1 MGTVYLLLILMSRIT
16 SKEKMNLLSLLK
28 KLWNHFELHR
38 RTQYILLMLLML
50 ISVFAEVLSLGA
62 VVPFLGIL
70 VEPEQVFNHSFL
82 TEYMQYFDIVS
93 ADQLALP
100 VTIIFVILAI
110 VAGIIR
116 LLLLWFSTRLA
127 FVSGADISLKVYKRT
142 LYQPYHVH
150 ISRNTS
156 DIVSGIVNRVNG
168 VVFWV
173 ILPIL
178 TLVSSAVLIVAI
190 ITTLVIIDPFVALTG
205 VVGFGVSYGLITF
218 FTKKRLFDNG
228 NCINTEQTNVIKVL
242 QEGLGGIRDVQLDG
256 TYEFYCDSFHK
267 TDSRL
272 RQAYGDNNFI
282 GGFPRPSMEALGMVL
297 IAVLAYILSQQD
309 GGIVSSMPALGALAV
324 GSQRLLPALQQAYAA
339 WANLIGGYA
348 ALSDTVDFLNQK
360 IPAELE
366 RSAPDPLS
374 FNHDIALNKVRFK
387 YTNKQSLILDDLSLS
402 IQKGSRVG
410 IVGGTGSGKSTA
422 VDLIMGLIMP
432 SKGGMLVDGVPI
444 NKNNIRAWQRNISHV
459 PQFIFL
465 SDSSIAENIAFG
477 ITSEVI
483 DMNRVKLAAS
493 KAKLNDLIDTLPEG
507 YDTYV
512 GERGIKLSGGQ
523 RQRIGI
529 ARALYKDTTV
539 LILDEATSSLDNMTE
554 KYVMES
560 VNELS
565 QDLTIIIIA
574 HRLSTVKNCDVIFE
588 IDKGRVIAQ
597 GSYKHLVKISPSFK
611 EMSKVGDDL

>member
-374 FNHDIALNKVRFK
+374 FNHDIVLNKVRFK

-529 ARALYKDTTV
+529 ARALYKDATV

-565 QDLTIIIIA
+565 QDLTVIIIA

-588 IDKGRVIAQ
+588 IDKGVVVAY
-597 GSYKHLVKISPSFK
+597 GSYKHLVKTSPSFK
-611 EMSKVGDDL
+611 EMSQAGDDL

>member
-16 SKEKMNLLSLLK
+16 AKEKMNLLSLLK

-366 RSAPDPLS
+366 KSVPDPLS

-588 IDKGRVIAQ
+588 IDKGVVVAY
-597 GSYKHLVKISPSFK
+597 GSYKHLVKTSPSFK
-611 EMSKVGDDL
+611 EMSQAGDDL

>member
-1 MGTVYLLLILMSRIT
+1 MSRIT

-374 FNHDIALNKVRFK
+374 FNHDIVLNKVRFK

-588 IDKGRVIAQ
+588 IDKGVVVAY
-597 GSYKHLVKISPSFK
+597 GSYKHLVKTSPSFK
-611 EMSKVGDDL
+611 EMSQAGDDL

>member
-1 MGTVYLLLILMSRIT
+1 MT
-16 SKEKMNLLSLLK
+16 LLSLLRE
-28 KLWNHFELHR
+28 LWHHFEPNR
-38 RTQYILLMLLML
+38 RTQYILLLLLML

-70 VEPEQVFNHSFL
+70 VEPEQVFNHSLL
-82 TEYMQYFDIVS
+82 TEYMQYFNIVS
-93 ADQLALP
+93 ADQLVLP

-150 ISRNTS
+150 IARNTS

-178 TLVSSAVLIVAI
+178 TLVSSAVLMVAI
-190 ITTLVIIDPFVALTG
+190 IATLIIIDPFVALTG
-205 VVGFGVSYGLITF
+205 VAGFGVSYGLITF
-218 FTKKRLFDNG
+218 FTKKKLFDNG
-228 NCINTEQTNVIKVL
+228 NCINTEQTHVIKVL

-256 TYEFYCDSFHK
+256 TYEFYCDSFNK
-267 TDSRL
+267 ADKKL
-272 RQAYGDNNFI
+272 RRAYGDNNFI
-282 GGFPRPSMEALGMVL
+282 GGFPRPSMEALGMVM
-297 IAVLAYILSQQD
+297 IAVLAYVLSHQE

-339 WANLIGGYA
+339 WANLIGGHA

-360 IPAELE
+360 IPADLE
-366 RSAPDPLS
+366 SPIPNPLP
-374 FNHDIALNKVRFK
+374 FNHNIVLDKVRFK

-410 IVGGTGSGKSTA
+410 IVGGTGSGKSTT
-422 VDLIMGLIMP
+422 VDIIMGLIMP
-432 SKGGMLVDGVPI
+432 SKGDILVDDIPV

-465 SDSSIAENIAFG
+465 SDSSISENIAFG
-477 ITSEVI
+477 VTPEMI
-483 DMNRVKLAAS
+483 DMDRVKLAAS
-493 KAKLNDLIDTLPEG
+493 KAKLNDLIDILPEG

-529 ARALYKDTTV
+529 ARALYKDIAV

-560 VNELS
+560 VDDLS
-565 QDLTIIIIA
+565 EDLTIIIIA

-588 IDKGRVIAQ
+588 IDKGSVIAQ
-597 GSYKHLVKISPSFK
+597 GSYKHLVNTSPSFK
-611 EMSKVGDDL
+611 RMSQVADDL

>member
-1 MGTVYLLLILMSRIT
+1 M
-16 SKEKMNLLSLLK
+16 SLLPLLG
-28 KLWNHFELHR
+28 KLWSHFELNR
-38 RTQYILLMLLML
+38 KTQYILLLLLML

-82 TEYMQYFDIVS
+82 TEYMQYFNIVS
-93 ADQLALP
+93 ADQLVFP
-100 VTIIFVILAI
+100 ITIIFVTLAI

-127 FVSGADISLKVYKRT
+127 FVSGADISLKVYRRT

-150 ISRNTS
+150 IARNTS

-178 TLVSSAVLIVAI
+178 TLVSSTVLMIAI
-190 ITTLVIIDPFVALTG
+190 IATLIIIDPLVALTG
-205 VVGFGVSYGLITF
+205 VVGFGTSYGLITF
-218 FTKKRLFDNG
+218 FTKKKLLDNG

-256 TYEFYCDSFHK
+256 TYEFYCDSFNK
-267 TDSRL
+267 ADKKL

-297 IAVLAYILSQQD
+297 IAILAYILSQQE
-309 GGIVSSMPALGALAV
+309 GGIMSSMPALGALAV

-339 WANLIGGYA
+339 WANLVGGYA

-366 RSAPDPLS
+366 SPIPNPLP
-374 FNHDIALNKVRFK
+374 FNHNIVLNKVEFK
-387 YTNKQSLILDDLSLS
+387 YINEQSLILDDLSLS
-402 IQKGSRVG
+402 IKKGSRVG

-422 VDLIMGLIMP
+422 VDIIMGLIIP
-432 SKGGMLVDGVPI
+432 SKGDILVDGIPI

-477 ITSEVI
+477 VTPEMV
-483 DMNRVKLAAS
+483 DMDRVKLAAS
-493 KAKLNDLIDTLPEG
+493 KAKLNDLIDMLPEG

-529 ARALYKDTTV
+529 ARALYKDTTTV

-588 IDKGRVIAQ
+588 IDKGNVIAQ
-597 GSYKHLVKISPSFK
+597 GPFEHLVNTSASFK
-611 EMSKVGDDL
+611 KMSGIDDN

>member
-1 MGTVYLLLILMSRIT
+1 MSRIT

-190 ITTLVIIDPFVALTG
+190 ITTLVIIDP
-205 VVGFGVSYGLITF
+205 
-218 FTKKRLFDNG
+218 
-228 NCINTEQTNVIKVL
+228 
-242 QEGLGGIRDVQLDG
+242 
-256 TYEFYCDSFHK
+256 
-267 TDSRL
+267 
-272 RQAYGDNNFI
+272 
-282 GGFPRPSMEALGMVL
+282 
-297 IAVLAYILSQQD
+297 LS
-309 GGIVSSMPALGALAV
+309 
-324 GSQRLLPALQQAYAA
+324 
-339 WANLIGGYA
+339 
-348 ALSDTVDFLNQK
+348 
-360 IPAELE
+360 
-366 RSAPDPLS
+366 
-374 FNHDIALNKVRFK
+374 H
-387 YTNKQSLILDDLSLS
+387 
-402 IQKGSRVG
+402 
-410 IVGGTGSGKSTA
+410 
-422 VDLIMGLIMP
+422 
-432 SKGGMLVDGVPI
+432 
-444 NKNNIRAWQRNISHV
+444 
-459 PQFIFL
+459 
-465 SDSSIAENIAFG
+465 
-477 ITSEVI
+477 
-483 DMNRVKLAAS
+483 
-493 KAKLNDLIDTLPEG
+493 
-507 YDTYV
+507 
-512 GERGIKLSGGQ
+512 
-523 RQRIGI
+523 
-529 ARALYKDTTV
+529 
-539 LILDEATSSLDNMTE
+539 
-554 KYVMES
+554 
-560 VNELS
+560 
-565 QDLTIIIIA
+565 
-574 HRLSTVKNCDVIFE
+574 
-588 IDKGRVIAQ
+588 
-597 GSYKHLVKISPSFK
+597 
-611 EMSKVGDDL
+611 

>member
-1 MGTVYLLLILMSRIT
+1 
-16 SKEKMNLLSLLK
+16 
-28 KLWNHFELHR
+28 
-38 RTQYILLMLLML
+38 MLLML

-242 QEGLGGIRDVQLDG
+242 QEGLGGVRDVQLDG

-324 GSQRLLPALQQAYAA
+324 GSQRLLPALQQAYTA

-366 RSAPDPLS
+366 KSVPDPLS

-588 IDKGRVIAQ
+588 IDKGVVVAY
-597 GSYKHLVKISPSFK
+597 GSYKHLVKTSPSFK
-611 EMSKVGDDL
+611 EMSQAGDDL

>member
-1 MGTVYLLLILMSRIT
+1 
-16 SKEKMNLLSLLK
+16 MNLSSLLK
-28 KLWNHFELHR
+28 ELWRHFELNR

-82 TEYMQYFDIVS
+82 TEYMQYFNIVS
-93 ADQLALP
+93 ADQLVLP

-156 DIVSGIVNRVNG
+156 DVVSGIVNRVNG

-190 ITTLVIIDPFVALTG
+190 IATLVIIDPFVALTG
-205 VVGFGVSYGLITF
+205 VAGFGISYGLITF
-218 FTKKRLFDNG
+218 FTKKKLLDNG

-242 QEGLGGIRDVQLDG
+242 QEGLGGVRDVQLDG

-267 TDSRL
+267 ADKRL

-297 IAVLAYILSQQD
+297 IAILAYILSQQE

-339 WANLIGGYA
+339 WANLVGGYA
-348 ALSDTVDFLNQK
+348 ALSDTIDFLNQK

-366 RSAPDPLS
+366 SAIPNPLS
-374 FNHDIALNKVRFK
+374 FNHDIVLDKVRFK

-422 VDLIMGLIMP
+422 VDIIMGLITP
-432 SKGGMLVDGVPI
+432 NKGNILVDGISI
-444 NKNNIRAWQRNISHV
+444 NKSNIRAWQRNISHV

-465 SDSSIAENIAFG
+465 SDNSIAENIAFG
-477 ITSEVI
+477 VTPEMI
-483 DMNRVKLAAS
+483 DMDHVKLAAS
-493 KAKLNDLIDTLPEG
+493 KAKLNDLIDMLPEG

-529 ARALYKDTTV
+529 ARALYKDATV

-565 QDLTIIIIA
+565 QDLTVIIIA

-588 IDKGRVIAQ
+588 IDKGVVVAY
-597 GSYKHLVKISPSFK
+597 GSYKHLVKTSPSFK
-611 EMSKVGDDL
+611 EMSQAGDDL

>member
-1 MGTVYLLLILMSRIT
+1 M
-16 SKEKMNLLSLLK
+16 SLLPLLG
-28 KLWNHFELHR
+28 KLWSHFELNR
-38 RTQYILLMLLML
+38 KTQYILLLLLML

-82 TEYMQYFDIVS
+82 TEYMQYFNIVS
-93 ADQLALP
+93 ADQLVFP
-100 VTIIFVILAI
+100 ITIIFVTLAI

-127 FVSGADISLKVYKRT
+127 FVSGADISLKVYRRT

-150 ISRNTS
+150 IARNTS

-178 TLVSSAVLIVAI
+178 TLVSSTVLMIAI
-190 ITTLVIIDPFVALTG
+190 IATLIIIDPLVALTG
-205 VVGFGVSYGLITF
+205 VVGFGTSYGLITF
-218 FTKKRLFDNG
+218 FTKKKLLDNG

-256 TYEFYCDSFHK
+256 TYEFYCDSFNK
-267 TDSRL
+267 ADKKL

-297 IAVLAYILSQQD
+297 IAILAYILSQQE
-309 GGIVSSMPALGALAV
+309 GGIMSSMPALGALAV

-339 WANLIGGYA
+339 WANLVGGYA

-366 RSAPDPLS
+366 SPIPNPLP
-374 FNHDIALNKVRFK
+374 FNHNIVLNKVEFK
-387 YTNKQSLILDDLSLS
+387 YINEQSLILDDLSLS
-402 IQKGSRVG
+402 IKKGSRVG

-422 VDLIMGLIMP
+422 VDIIMGLIIP
-432 SKGGMLVDGVPI
+432 SKGDILVDGIPV

-477 ITSEVI
+477 VTPEMV
-483 DMNRVKLAAS
+483 DMDRVKLAAS
-493 KAKLNDLIDTLPEG
+493 KAKLNDLIDMLPEG

-529 ARALYKDTTV
+529 ARALYKDTTTV

-588 IDKGRVIAQ
+588 IDKGNVIAQ
-597 GSYKHLVKISPSFK
+597 GPFEHLVNTSASFK
-611 EMSKVGDDL
+611 KMSGIDDN

>member
-1 MGTVYLLLILMSRIT
+1 M
-16 SKEKMNLLSLLK
+16 SLLPLLG
-28 KLWNHFELHR
+28 KLWSHFELNR
-38 RTQYILLMLLML
+38 KTQYILLLLLML

-82 TEYMQYFDIVS
+82 TEYMQYFNIVS
-93 ADQLALP
+93 ADQLVFP
-100 VTIIFVILAI
+100 ITIIFVTLAI

-127 FVSGADISLKVYKRT
+127 FVSGADISLKVYRRT

-150 ISRNTS
+150 IARNTS

-178 TLVSSAVLIVAI
+178 TLVSSTVLMIAI
-190 ITTLVIIDPFVALTG
+190 IATLIIIDPLVALTG
-205 VVGFGVSYGLITF
+205 VVGFGTSYGLITF
-218 FTKKRLFDNG
+218 FTKKKLLDNG

-256 TYEFYCDSFHK
+256 TYEFYCDSFNK
-267 TDSRL
+267 ADKKL

-297 IAVLAYILSQQD
+297 IAILAYILSQQE
-309 GGIVSSMPALGALAV
+309 GGIMSSMPALGALAV

-339 WANLIGGYA
+339 WANLVGGYA

-366 RSAPDPLS
+366 SPIPNPLP
-374 FNHDIALNKVRFK
+374 FNHNIVLNKVEFK
-387 YTNKQSLILDDLSLS
+387 YINEQSLILDDLSLS
-402 IQKGSRVG
+402 IKKGSRVG

-422 VDLIMGLIMP
+422 VDIIMGLIIP
-432 SKGGMLVDGVPI
+432 SKGDILVDGIPV

-477 ITSEVI
+477 VTPEMV
-483 DMNRVKLAAS
+483 DMDRVKLAAS
-493 KAKLNDLIDTLPEG
+493 KAKLNDLIDMLPEG

-529 ARALYKDTTV
+529 ARALYKDTTTV
-539 LILDEATSSLDNMTE
+539 LILDEATSSLDNITE

-588 IDKGRVIAQ
+588 IDKGNVIAQ
-597 GSYKHLVKISPSFK
+597 GPFEHLVNTSASFK
-611 EMSKVGDDL
+611 KMSGIDDN